1 MLYISKT
8 NIFDWCTTL
17 SRDKDMHTNFSHTMY
32 HKLDLYISTMK
43 TDVYVFFPY
52 LVVKLNIYVYIR
64 VYGIR
69 ISNLDRSIQF
79 ESNTVRFNIENAF
92 LPPFSP
98 RRNENSKIN
107 IPRVVTICLPEFPVL
122 CLFFFTLSLS
132 HSYTTWGWHTCAGET
147 IEIISS
153 FLFYIIWFVCV

>member
-1 MLYISKT
+1 MQCLIDVLRCLEIKIY
-8 NIFDWCTTL
+8 
-17 SRDKDMHTNFSHTMY
+17 TNFSPKY
-32 HKLDLYISTMK
+32 QIRFIYFNYKNWCI
-43 TDVYVFFPY
+43 FPY
-52 LVVKLNIYVYIR
+52 RVVKINIYVYIR
-64 VYGIR
+64 VYGIH

-132 HSYTTWGWHTCAGET
+132 YSCTTWRWHICAGET

-153 FLFYIIWFVCV
+153 FI